1 MKKLFG
7 IEAEFNITADE
18 EVVKGIGKGIANG
31 AVDVSD
37 IIKEVKP
44 NIVKAIKEKCGFNI
58 VKGESNN
65 E

>member
-44 NIVKAIKEKCGFNI
+44 EIVKAIKEKCKL
-58 VKGESNN
+58 KGENSN

>member
-44 NIVKAIKEKCGFNI
+44 EIVKAIKEKCKL
-58 VKGESNN
+58 KGENNN